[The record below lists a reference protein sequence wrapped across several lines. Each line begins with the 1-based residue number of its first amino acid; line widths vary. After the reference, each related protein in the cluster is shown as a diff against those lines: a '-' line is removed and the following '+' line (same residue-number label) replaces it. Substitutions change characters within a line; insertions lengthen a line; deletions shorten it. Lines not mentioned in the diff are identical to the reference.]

1 MGHQKNVFPLIGLK
15 PLATCY

>member
-15 PLATCY
+15 PLATGY